1 MEDLLSQETRPT
13 AVFAMNDLMAAGAM
27 DAIKA
32 ANMRIPEDISVFGF
46 DNRELASYLT
56 PRLST
61 IEIDLKAIGLTA
73 AKIALEQI
81 RGGYSGETSVVI
93 PSKIIMRDTVLQRA

>member
-1 MEDLLSQETRPT
+1 
-13 AVFAMNDLMAAGAM
+13 
-27 DAIKA
+27 
-32 ANMRIPEDISVFGF
+32 VFGF

-81 RGGYSGETSVVI
+81 RGGYSGETSIVV